1 LHFAGGEVGFP
12 HRSEQRDDN
21 HQPNDTMNAHHP
33 IAASA
38 FSKSTLRNLAKAGL
52 FIVSATFIP
61 GSDGS
66 YANGESAYVLS
77 NGQMKSYLEVLK
89 LA

>member
-1 LHFAGGEVGFP
+1 MVGSS

-21 HQPNDTMNAHHP
+21 HQPNETMNAHHS

-38 FSKSTLRNLAKAGL
+38 FSKSTLRKLAKAGL

-61 GSDGS
+61 GADGS

-77 NGQMKSYLEVLK
+77 NGQIKSYLEVLK